1 VSTRDDDSPTV
12 SMPALARI
20 VAIAK
25 EAGDAIM
32 RHYQHDAVS
41 DTKPDGSPLTDADRA
56 SHDIIEQRLTE
67 WSPHVPII
75 SEEGVIPAYDERRAW
90 RRFWLVDPLDGT
102 KEFLS
107 RNDEFTVNIALIE
120 DGEPVLGAIVAPAVH
135 RCWFAGRG
143 LGSWTER
150 GGGVPTRI
158 WSTPAPADVPLTVV
172 ESRSHP
178 SERLERY
185 LQSVEIARRIPAG
198 SSIKFC
204 LVAEGLADIYPR
216 FGPTMEWD
224 VAAGDCI
231 FRNSGRD
238 VPRRSPLVYNTATLR
253 NGDFIVGN

>member
-1 VSTRDDDSPTV
+1 
-12 SMPALARI
+12 MPALARI

-185 LQSVEIARRIPAG
+185 LQSVEIARRIPAQ
-198 SSIKFC
+198 SSSASSPKDWLTSTRASGPPWNGTSPQAIAFSATP
-204 LVAEGLADIYPR
+204 VAMCRGAHLWSTTR
-216 FGPTMEWD
+216 Q
-224 VAAGDCI
+224 
-231 FRNSGRD
+231 
-238 VPRRSPLVYNTATLR
+238 RSETVTSL
-253 NGDFIVGN
+253 